1 MLGRARHTSARTTGS
16 KSRRL
21 SRRIQNLSGCVGVTN
36 NCLISIS
43 FLVISGI
50 KEMSAEEDVF
60 SRLNP
65 SWKLWLEYDDEYV
78 FGPGAYA
85 ILKSIQEKG
94 TITAGAKALGMSYRY
109 AWGVVRKIEQTLGVK
124 LLETFKGG
132 TEGGGGA
139 RITDFGTRLM
149 ALFASFQESFE
160 QVSRKE
166 RRRRS

>member
-1 MLGRARHTSARTTGS
+1 MLGRARHTSARITGS

-43 FLVISGI
+43 LLIIPGI

-78 FGPGAYA
+78 F
-85 ILKSIQEKG
+85 
-94 TITAGAKALGMSYRY
+94 GAKALGMSYRY